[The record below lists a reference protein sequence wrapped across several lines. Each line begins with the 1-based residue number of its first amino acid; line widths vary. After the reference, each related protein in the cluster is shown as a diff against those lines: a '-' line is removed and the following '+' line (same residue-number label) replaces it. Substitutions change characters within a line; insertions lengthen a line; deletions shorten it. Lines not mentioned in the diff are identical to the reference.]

1 MRLPKTTP
9 RTRYALAALLTVA
22 LLAILIFAGIRV
34 LHGFAAMPEKTAT
47 ATATIGDIE
56 STVLASGTLEASNMV
71 NVGTQASGQ
80 VLALKVKLGQQVKKG
95 KLIAKIDATAQ
106 RSELRTATAAL
117 KNLRAQKDA
126 KKTALRLAE
135 LALARQ
141 RQMLDQDASSRAEY
155 ESAQAAFETARA
167 DLVAIEAQ
175 IDQAKVV
182 ADKADADLSYTRIR
196 APMDG
201 TVVAIVTREGQTVN
215 SAQQVPTIV
224 KIARLDRMTV
234 KAQVSEADVARV
246 KAGQPVYFSI
256 LGEPGRRYKS
266 HLRVIEPV
274 PDSAAQDTSGG
285 TGGGAGGG
293 NTAVYYNALFDVPN
307 PDGKLRIAMTSQ
319 VTIVVGTA
327 KNAVLIPVGALGGQ
341 DSDGRYEVQV
351 LDRDGRIQTRLVRIG
366 LRSEANAQVLAGIK
380 AGEEVVL
387 RAGTAS
393 NGASATDESE

>member
-9 RTRYALAALLTVA
+9 RMRHTLAAAAAIA
-22 LLAILIFAGIRV
+22 LLAILALANMRP
-34 LHGFAAMPEKTAT
+34 LRASAAMTGKAGT

-106 RSELRTATAAL
+106 RSELRTAKAAL
-117 KNLRAQKDA
+117 KNLHAQKEA

-167 DLVAIEAQ
+167 DLVALEAQ

-224 KIARLDRMTV
+224 KIARLDKMTV
-234 KAQVSEADVARV
+234 KAQVSEADVSRI
-246 KAGQPVYFSI
+246 KEGQTVYFSI

-266 HLRVIEPV
+266 RLRVIEPV
-274 PDSAAQDTSGG
+274 PDSTAQDTP
-285 TGGGAGGG
+285 GGAGGG
-293 NTAVYYNALFDVPN
+293 SPGGNAVYYNALFDVHN
-307 PDGKLRIAMTSQ
+307 PDGKLRIAMTTQ
-319 VTIVVGTA
+319 VTIVVGAA
-327 KNAVLIPVGALGGQ
+327 KGAVLIPVSALGEQ
-341 DSDGRYEVQV
+341 DGNGRYEVQV
-351 LDRDGRIQTRLVRIG
+351 LDRNGRAQTRQVRIG
-366 LRSEANAQVLAGIK
+366 LRNEASAQVLDGIK

-387 RAGTAS
+387 RASAAADNAS
-393 NGASATDESE
+393 TPDESE